1 MTHVMW
7 PDGDDV
13 LARVSRHW
21 GWMMAF
27 GIISLLA
34 GVAVLVWPGRTLIVV
49 AVLFGIQLVVTG
61 IFRFVAAFASE
72 DLTGGTR
79 VLLAVLGV
87 LSLIIGL
94 YAVRHVLVTLLAL
107 ALLFGIYWIVNG
119 AVELFM
125 ALSARGVPG
134 RGWTVVMGVI
144 SMLAGLLVL
153 VYPAISLLTLVVVLS
168 VWLLVLG
175 LMEIT
180 MAIRARS
187 TRHRIED
194 RALHPV

>member
-1 MTHVMW
+1 MTHATW
-7 PDGDDV
+7 PDGTDV
-13 LARVSRHW
+13 LARASRHW

-34 GVAVLVWPGRTLIVV
+34 GVAVLAWPGRTLTVV

-107 ALLFGIYWIVNG
+107 ALLLGIYWVVSG
-119 AVELFM
+119 VVELFM
-125 ALSARGVPG
+125 ALSARAGPG
-134 RGWTVVMGVI
+134 RGWAVAAAVLSV
-144 SMLAGLLVL
+144 LAGLLVL
-153 VYPAISLLTLVVVLS
+153 VYPAISLLTLAVVLS

-180 MAIRARS
+180 LAIRARS
-187 TRHRIED
+187 AGRRIQD
-194 RALHPV
+194 RELNPV